1 MNDVKKQGV
10 EKQYVEKQY
19 VSTRPRFVSRRFSST
34 LFLDVVLSLLIA
46 VPLSAQKPGNFD
58 QQMRENQRRLE
69 DIRRQRTDA
78 EQELETLRTQVHSI
92 EDEIA
97 NLERQKET
105 TNRIVNEIDRQIGEL
120 GGQIGQTTVDL
131 ILAQDALAEKRA
143 VLERRIV
150 DIYKRGPLYDW
161 QVLLSSESFG
171 DLLSRYK
178 YLYLVSR
185 QDRLL
190 ANDMQKLQDRVA
202 RDRGNLLDARDALSR
217 RRTERADELTRYS
230 DLETRRSQDLRETR
244 RGMRAAQQRVTASER
259 EESRLTDVIAR
270 LERERR
276 DALARGATSA
286 RATIT
291 AASLGSLPWPVDG
304 NLVYRFGPA
313 PGPDNTQI
321 VWHGVGIASPV
332 GTPVR
337 AVAGGTVVDVGERGT
352 YLTTVILQH
361 GGGYYT
367 IYATLTDATV
377 HLGDPVVA
385 GQVIGHVGG
394 ASTDQGAHLHF
405 EIRGPDQIA
414 LDPLN
419 WLKKQQE

>member
-1 MNDVKKQGV
+1 M
-10 EKQYVEKQY
+10 
-19 VSTRPRFVSRRFSST
+19 T
-34 LFLDVVLSLLIA
+34 LLLDAVLVLALLS
-46 VPLSAQKPGNFD
+46 PLSAQKPGSFD
-58 QQMRENQRRLE
+58 QQMRDNQRRLE
-69 DIRRQRTDA
+69 DIRRQRSDA
-78 EQELETLRTQVHSI
+78 ENELESLRTQVHSI

-120 GGQIGQTTVDL
+120 GSQVSQTTVDL
-131 ILAQDALAEKRA
+131 ILAQDALAEKHA

-161 QVLLSSESFG
+161 QVLLTSESFG

-190 ANDMQKLQDRVA
+190 ANDMQKLEDRVA
-202 RDRGNLLDARDALSR
+202 RDRHNLLDARDALGR
-217 RRTERADELTRYS
+217 RRNERADELTRYS
-230 DLETRRSQDLRETR
+230 DLEARRTQDLRETR
-244 RGMRAAQQRVTASER
+244 RGIRAAQLKVTNSEK
-259 EESRLTDVIAR
+259 EENRLTDVIAR
-270 LERERR
+270 LERARR
-276 DALARGATSA
+276 DALARGAATA
-286 RATIT
+286 KATIT
-291 AASLGSLPWPVDG
+291 TASLGTLPWPVSG
-304 NLVYRFGPA
+304 NLLYRFGPA

-321 VWHGVGIASPV
+321 TWHGVGIASPA

-337 AVAGGTVVDVGERGT
+337 AVASGTVVDVGVRGT

-367 IYATLTDATV
+367 IYATLSDATV
-377 HLGDPVVA
+377 HLGDPIVA
-385 GQVIGHVGG
+385 GEVIGHVGG

-419 WLKKQQE
+419 WLKKQQP

>member
-1 MNDVKKQGV
+1 
-10 EKQYVEKQY
+10 
-19 VSTRPRFVSRRFSST
+19 
-34 LFLDVVLSLLIA
+34 
-46 VPLSAQKPGNFD
+46 
-58 QQMRENQRRLE
+58 MRENQRRLE
-69 DIRRQRTDA
+69 DIRRQRSDA
-78 EQELETLRTQVHSI
+78 EQELEALRTQVHSI

-131 ILAQDALAEKRA
+131 ILAEDALAEKHA

-171 DLLSRYK
+171 DLVSRYK

-190 ANDMQKLQDRVA
+190 TNDMQKLRDRVA
-202 RDRGNLLDARDALSR
+202 RDRRNLLDARDALAR
-217 RRTERADELTRYS
+217 RRSERADELTRYS
-230 DLETRRSQDLRETR
+230 DLEAQRTRDLRETR
-244 RGMRAAQQRVTASER
+244 RGLRAAQQRITASER

-276 DALARGATSA
+276 EALARGAATR

-291 AASLGSLPWPVDG
+291 TASLGTLPWPVDG

-321 VWHGVGIASPV
+321 TWHGVGIASPA

-337 AVAGGTVVDVGERGT
+337 AVASGTVVDVGVRGT

-367 IYATLTDATV
+367 IYATLADATV
-377 HLGDPVVA
+377 HLGDQVLA

-394 ASTDQGAHLHF
+394 GSTDQGAHLHF

-419 WLKKQQE
+419 WLKPKDRLP

>member
-1 MNDVKKQGV
+1 MTGQRR
-10 EKQYVEKQY
+10 
-19 VSTRPRFVSRRFSST
+19 RPFAAKVC
-34 LFLDVVLSLLIA
+34 LEVVLVLLVA
-46 VPLSAQKPGNFD
+46 APLAAQKPTFD

-69 DIRRQRTDA
+69 DIKRQRTEA
-78 EQELETLRTQVHSI
+78 EQQLEALRSQAHSI

-97 NLERQKET
+97 NLERQKES

-120 GGQIGQTTVDL
+120 GGQITQTTVDL
-131 ILAQDALAEKRA
+131 ILAQDALAQKHA
-143 VLERRIV
+143 VLERRLV
-150 DIYKRGPLYDW
+150 DIYKRGPLYVW

-190 ANDMQKLQDRVA
+190 ANDLKKLQDRVA
-202 RDRGNLLDARDALSR
+202 QDRGNLLDARDALAR
-217 RRTERADELTRYS
+217 RRTERTGELSHYT
-230 DLETRRSQDLRETR
+230 DLESQRTADLRETR
-244 RGMRAAQQRVTASER
+244 RGMRQAEARVSASER
-259 EESRLTDVIAR
+259 EEGRLTDVIAR

-276 DALARGATSA
+276 EAMARGARAA

-291 AASLGSLPWPVDG
+291 TASLGSLPWPVDG
-304 NLVYRFGPA
+304 NLLYRFGPA

-321 VWHGVGIASPV
+321 TWHGVGIAAPA

-337 AVAGGTVVDVGERGT
+337 AVAAGTVVDVGVRGT

-367 IYATLTDATV
+367 IYATLADATV
-377 HLGDPVVA
+377 HLGDAVVA

-394 ASTDQGAHLHF
+394 ASTDQGSHLHF

-419 WLKKQQE
+419 WLKAQR

>member
-1 MNDVKKQGV
+1 M
-10 EKQYVEKQY
+10 
-19 VSTRPRFVSRRFSST
+19 F
-34 LFLDVVLSLLIA
+34 LFLISVSS
-46 VPLSAQKPGNFD
+46 LSAQKPGNFD

-69 DIRRQRTDA
+69 DIRRQRSDA
-78 EQELETLRTQVHSI
+78 EQELESLRTQVHSI

-97 NLERQKET
+97 NLERQKES

-120 GGQIGQTTVDL
+120 GGQIDQTTVDL
-131 ILAQDALAEKRA
+131 ILAQDALAEKHA

-202 RDRGNLLDARDALSR
+202 RDRRNLLDARDALGR
-217 RRTERADELTRYS
+217 RRTERATELTHYT
-230 DLETRRSQDLRETR
+230 DLETRRSQDLQETR
-244 RGMRAAQQRVTASER
+244 RGMRAAQARVSASER

-276 DALARGATSA
+276 AALARGATAA

-291 AASLGSLPWPVDG
+291 TASLGTLPWPVDG

-321 VWHGVGIASPV
+321 TWHGVGIASPA

-337 AVAGGTVVDVGERGT
+337 AVASGTVVDVGQRGT

-367 IYATLTDATV
+367 IYATLSDATV

-419 WLKKQQE
+419 WLQKKQ

>member
-1 MNDVKKQGV
+1 MK
-10 EKQYVEKQY
+10 
-19 VSTRPRFVSRRFSST
+19 R
-34 LFLDVVLSLLIA
+34 LDVLLLLLLA
-46 VPLSAQKPGNFD
+46 APLCAQKPATFD

-69 DIRRQRTDA
+69 DIRRQRSDA
-78 EQELETLRTQVHSI
+78 EQDLENLRTQVHSI

-131 ILAQDALAEKRA
+131 ILAQDALAEKHA

-202 RDRGNLLDARDALSR
+202 RDRRNLLDARDALSR

-244 RGMRAAQQRVTASER
+244 RGIRAAQQRVTASER

-276 DALARGATSA
+276 DALARGAASA

-291 AASLGSLPWPVDG
+291 TASLGSLPWPVDG

-321 VWHGVGIASPV
+321 VWHGVGIASAA

-367 IYATLTDATV
+367 IYATLSDATV
-377 HLGDPVVA
+377 RLGDVVVA
-385 GQVIGHVGG
+385 GQILGHVGG

-419 WLKKQQE
+419 WLKKQQQ

>member
-1 MNDVKKQGV
+1 MRQRRASRNGVKEGR
-10 EKQYVEKQY
+10 YDL
-19 VSTRPRFVSRRFSST
+19 PRRFSST
-34 LFLDVVLSLLIA
+34 FFLDVFLCLALLS
-46 VPLSAQKPGNFD
+46 PLSAQRPGSFD
-58 QQMRENQRRLE
+58 QQMRDNQRRLE
-69 DIRRQRTDA
+69 DIRRTRTEA
-78 EQELETLRTQVHSI
+78 EQELENLRTQVHSI
-92 EDEIA
+92 EDEIS

-120 GGQIGQTTVDL
+120 GGQIEQTTVDL
-131 ILAQDALAEKRA
+131 ILAQDALAEKHA

-202 RDRGNLLDARDALSR
+202 RDRSNLLDARDALSR
-217 RRTERADELTRYS
+217 RRSERADELNRYS
-230 DLETRRSQDLRETR
+230 DLETRRTQDLRETR
-244 RGMRAAQQRVTASER
+244 RGIRAAQQRVTNSEK

-270 LERERR
+270 LERARR
-276 DALARGATSA
+276 EALARGAVTA

-291 AASLGSLPWPVDG
+291 TASLGTLPWPVDG
-304 NLVYRFGPA
+304 NLLYRFGPA
-313 PGPDNTQI
+313 PGPGNTQI
-321 VWHGVGIASPV
+321 TWHGVGIASPV
-332 GTPVR
+332 GAPVR
-337 AVAGGTVVDVGERGT
+337 AVASGTVVDVGERGT

-367 IYATLTDATV
+367 IYATLSDATV
-377 HLGDPVVA
+377 HLGDQVIA
-385 GQVIGHVGG
+385 GEVIGHVGG

-419 WLKKQQE
+419 WLQKKP